1 MQMKI
6 YLEPEELKAELSKD
20 QFQSLK
26 VGLSH
31 GVFDLVHP
39 GHIQHFIAAKKQ
51 VDILIVSITADEFV
65 NKGPGRP
72 IFSEDIRLST
82 LAALEAV
89 DYVTISRQKTA
100 ERIISILKPN
110 FYFKGADYMDS
121 ADDPTGKIE
130 AERIVVEQFG
140 GTIKFTDEFTSSSS
154 KLINNILN
162 PFDTRTKNWI
172 ESCKKQCTIEEI
184 DYYLDKI
191 SELNVSLV
199 GELIIDQYTMV
210 DALGKTSKDPI
221 LAFQILETNL
231 YAGGIL
237 AIANN
242 CSSWAKSVSV
252 YSMIGD
258 EEELPYE
265 VSALL
270 NPRINLFLTKA
281 DGPTITKH
289 RYIDVGTKSKV
300 FETYLFDPDKYRQ
313 NSNQTFLN
321 QIENMLDADLV
332 LVADYGHGLMSNQ
345 IIEKVIELSKY
356 LAVNVQ
362 TNAGNRGLNN
372 ISKYHKI
379 DFFTANSRE
388 LQLEFR
394 SKDIDFSQMFPKLM
408 RKLQASRA
416 ILTLGADGVKV
427 FDKQEI
433 ETVPAFATKVIDKV
447 GAGDSVFAISSL
459 LAFTH
464 CPSMI
469 IGLVSNIVAAHEI
482 ANLGHQAPLSLGD
495 IKKQIRS
502 LLR

>member
-6 YLEPEELKAELSKD
+6 YFEPEKLKAELSQN
-20 QFQSLK
+20 QFQGLK
-26 VGLSH
+26 IGLSH
-31 GVFDLVHP
+31 GVFDLLHP

-51 VDILIVSITADEFV
+51 VDILIVSITADAFV

-72 IFSEDIRLST
+72 LFTEEIRLST

-89 DYVTISRQKTA
+89 DYVTISREKSA
-100 ERIISILKPN
+100 ERIISILKPH
-110 FYFKGADYMDS
+110 FYFKGADYKDS

-130 AERIVVEQFG
+130 SERMVVEKFG

-154 KLINNILN
+154 KLINNVLN

-172 ESCKKQCTIEEI
+172 DSFKKQHTIEEI

-191 SELNVSLV
+191 SELDVSLV

-231 YAGGIL
+231 YAGGVL

-242 CSSWAKSVSV
+242 CSNWTNSVSV
-252 YSMIGD
+252 YSMIGY
-258 EEELPYE
+258 EKKLPNE
-265 VSALL
+265 VRAFL
-270 NPRINLFLTKA
+270 NPKINLFLTEA

-321 QIENMLDADLV
+321 QIENILDADLV

-345 IIEKVIELSKY
+345 MIEKVIELSNY

-362 TNAGNRGLNN
+362 TNAGNRGFNN
-372 ISKYHKI
+372 ISKYHEL

-394 SKDIDFSQMFPKLM
+394 SKEIDFSQVFPKLM
-408 RKLQASRA
+408 SKLQASRA
-416 ILTLGADGVKV
+416 VLTLGADGVKV
-427 FDKQEI
+427 FNKQEI

-459 LAFTH
+459 LAYTK
-464 CPSMI
+464 CPSLI
-469 IGLVSNIVAAHEI
+469 IGLVSNIVAAQEI

-495 IKKQIRS
+495 IKKQVRS

>member
-1 MQMKI
+1 MKI
-6 YLEPEELKAELSKD
+6 YCEPEKLKAELSLKR
-20 QFQSLK
+20 FQGLR

-39 GHIQHFIAAKKQ
+39 GHIQHFIAAKKH

-72 IFSEDIRLST
+72 IFNEEIRLST

-89 DYVTISRQKTA
+89 DYVTVSREKTA
-100 ERIISILKPN
+100 EGIISILKPN
-110 FYFKGADYMDS
+110 IYFKGADYRDS

-130 AERIVVEQFG
+130 SERIAVEQFG
-140 GTIKFTDEFTSSSS
+140 GTVKFTDEFTASSS
-154 KLINNILN
+154 KIINSVLN

-172 ESCKKQCTIEEI
+172 EGFKKQHSIEEI
-184 DYYLDKI
+184 DHYLDEI
-191 SELNVSLV
+191 SKLDVSLM

-210 DALGKTSKDPI
+210 DALGKTGKDPI

-242 CSSWAKSVSV
+242 CSSWTRSVSV
-252 YSMIGD
+252 YSMIGNED
-258 EEELPYE
+258 KLPDE
-265 VSALL
+265 VSAFL
-270 NPRINLFLTKA
+270 NPKIKLHLTKA
-281 DGPTITKH
+281 EGPTITKH

-300 FETYLFDPDKYRQ
+300 FETYLFDPEKYRQ
-313 NSNQTFLN
+313 NSNGIFLN
-321 QIENMLDADLV
+321 QIENLIETDLV
-332 LVADYGHGLMSNQ
+332 LVADYGHGLMSHQ
-345 IIEKVIELSKY
+345 TIQKVAELSRY

-362 TNAGNRGLNN
+362 TNAGNRGFNN
-372 ISKYHKI
+372 ISRYPKL

-394 SKDIDFSQMFPKLM
+394 SKSIDFSQVLPELMNKLH
-408 RKLQASRA
+408 ASRA
-416 ILTLGADGVKV
+416 VLTLGADGVKV
-427 FDKQEI
+427 FGKQEI

-459 LAFTH
+459 LAFRN
-464 CPSMI
+464 CPSAI
-469 IGLVSNIVAAHEI
+469 IGLVSNIVAAQEI
-482 ANLGHQAPLSLGD
+482 ANLGHQTPLSLGD
-495 IKKQIRS
+495 IKKQVRS